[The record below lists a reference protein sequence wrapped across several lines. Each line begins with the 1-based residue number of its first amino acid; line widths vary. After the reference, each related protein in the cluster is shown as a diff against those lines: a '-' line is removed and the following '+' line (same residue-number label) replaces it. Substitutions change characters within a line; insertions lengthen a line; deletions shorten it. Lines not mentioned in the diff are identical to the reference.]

1 MENSLKK
8 NMDKLSIF
16 MMFFIHFSFL
26 ARSLFF
32 FFLKK
37 PFKQAKMTF
46 DIMAVHGANTQKE
59 QY

>member
-26 ARSLFF
+26 ARSLSL
-32 FFLKK
+32 FLKK
-37 PFKQAKMTF
+37 PFKQAKMAF